1 MDEEKTVDLEDLE
14 TQLQA
19 VVEEQKAVDSRMR
32 EQLDTC
38 ELGYGS
44 SLLSVPPPPPKGAAE
59 KAKLSAGEKERDA
72 ELAQRRVALKSLSD
86 AKQFTAMAEEASV
99 LAEQIEESRILSE
112 RVSRTVRQLDEAQ
125 MNVQQALAL
134 VEDVVNLKAC
144 ANGAAAALR
153 EDDLVGATGY
163 VRQFHDIHSVA
174 AQASEDY

>member
-38 ELGYGS
+38 ELWYGS

-72 ELAQRRVALKSLSD
+72 ELARRRVALKSLSD

-99 LAEQIEESRILSE
+99 LAEQIGR
-112 RVSRTVRQLDEAQ
+112 R
-125 MNVQQALAL
+125 
-134 VEDVVNLKAC
+134 
-144 ANGAAAALR
+144 
-153 EDDLVGATGY
+153 
-163 VRQFHDIHSVA
+163 
-174 AQASEDY
+174 